1 VGAIASQS
9 APVVVIGDIVADI
22 VIKPDGPVRPASDT
36 DSHIRLGLG
45 GAGANMAVNLARLGV
60 PSVLMG
66 RIGGDALGRVALEAL
81 RREPN
86 LTAAVK
92 PLPGVPTGAIAILVD
107 HRGQRTMFPQR
118 GANLYLDAD
127 YVLRHWPGPVR
138 GLFVSGYALFAETT
152 RAAAR
157 AAMERARAAG
167 APIAVDPASYANI
180 LDAGARRFL
189 EWCRGATIILPNR
202 HEAAV
207 LAAAARDESGRP
219 GDARDEGRRTGDAP
233 AAAEPRD
240 ELDLEAAL
248 ARLGRLFPVVVIKLD
263 KDGAAARSGAETA
276 RARALDVPV
285 VDTTG
290 AGDAFNA
297 GFFAAYL
304 AGRPL
309 AEALAAGNARAAKV
323 VQHVGAT

>member
-1 VGAIASQS
+1 
-9 APVVVIGDIVADI
+9 
-22 VIKPDGPVRPASDT
+22 
-36 DSHIRLGLG
+36 
-45 GAGANMAVNLARLGV
+45 
-60 PSVLMG
+60 
-66 RIGGDALGRVALEAL
+66 
-81 RREPN
+81 
-86 LTAAVK
+86 
-92 PLPGVPTGAIAILVD
+92 
-107 HRGQRTMFPQR
+107 
-118 GANLYLDAD
+118 AD

-233 AAAEPRD
+233 AAEPRD

-248 ARLGRLFPVVVIKLD
+248 AR
-263 KDGAAARSGAETA
+263 
-276 RARALDVPV
+276 
-285 VDTTG
+285 
-290 AGDAFNA
+290 
-297 GFFAAYL
+297 
-304 AGRPL
+304 
-309 AEALAAGNARAAKV
+309 
-323 VQHVGAT
+323 